1 MAECERFPFPVNNL
15 AASNGASIFQRC
27 KAQHICDVWVLTLA
41 AVAKYPHK
49 CGYLA
54 RCSRE

>member
-1 MAECERFPFPVNNL
+1 MLNL
-15 AASNGASIFQRC
+15 DLSIKDPAASNEVSSLQRC
-27 KAQHICDVWVLTLA
+27 RVAGYLTLA